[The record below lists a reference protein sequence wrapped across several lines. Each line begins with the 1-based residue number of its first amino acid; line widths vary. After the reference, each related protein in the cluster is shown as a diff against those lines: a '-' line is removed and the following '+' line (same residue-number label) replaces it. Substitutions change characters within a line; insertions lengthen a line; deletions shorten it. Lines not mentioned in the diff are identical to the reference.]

1 LSIARSALAESAIG
15 MTIFVDRF
23 RASDWAVVWSELD
36 FGDCLRE
43 VLRGEV
49 SAARAHSEPF
59 SGSKP
64 VWGPMRVTKFRVIE
78 RSHLN
83 EQNSAELFEAS
94 KGKTRRQI
102 EQLLAARFPR
112 PDVREQ
118 IRRLPARAE
127 VRGGIALPLTAA
139 RAIDALPVARRGE
152 RIAAVSPLAA
162 EPDVTAE
169 PDARVAPLQ
178 MPEIAASST
187 PRPGCTVAHSR
198 LRGRELEP
206 LSADRFGVRFTADAE
221 LRELIERARALASH
235 RIPNGDL
242 ASLMKLMVRSF
253 VEQAEKRRFGI
264 GSRPRRPQ
272 TESRIARHA
281 ESAAS
286 PGGVSVPPGAHD
298 ASIHPA
304 GTKPPRKR
312 GRYLA
317 AQVRRETHARD
328 GGQCAFVSPDGRRCS
343 ARAFLQFD
351 HITPFAR
358 CGTGDARNMRLLC
371 QAHNLW
377 HARKCF
383 GATHVAAKIAARN
396 LSGNR
401 VEVPVQVESGASVES
416 RGQVEPEP
424 KSSPEPESVA
434 QAKSLAQAE
443 PGATIGA
450 LEGEFEVES
459 RSRDRVAEA
468 NPSWEAS

>member
-1 LSIARSALAESAIG
+1 
-15 MTIFVDRF
+15 
-23 RASDWAVVWSELD
+23 
-36 FGDCLRE
+36 
-43 VLRGEV
+43 
-49 SAARAHSEPF
+49 
-59 SGSKP
+59 
-64 VWGPMRVTKFRVIE
+64 MRVTKFRVIE

-169 PDARVAPLQ
+169 PGARVAPLQ

-317 AQVRRETHARD
+317 AQFGERLMLATAGNAPSSRPTVGAAVRARFCNLITSHLLRGVERATLATCACFVRRIISGTRESAL
-328 GGQCAFVSPDGRRCS
+328 GRRMS
-343 ARAFLQFD
+343 PQRSPPGISL
-351 HITPFAR
+351 
-358 CGTGDARNMRLLC
+358 GT
-371 QAHNLW
+371 
-377 HARKCF
+377 
-383 GATHVAAKIAARN
+383 
-396 LSGNR
+396 
-401 VEVPVQVESGASVES
+401 ES
-416 RGQVEPEP
+416 RYQF
-424 KSSPEPESVA
+424 KSSPELVSSLE
-434 QAKSLAQAE
+434 AKSS
-443 PGATIGA
+443 PSP
-450 LEGEFEVES
+450 S
-459 RSRDRVAEA
+459 RVRSPSR
-468 NPSWEAS
+468 